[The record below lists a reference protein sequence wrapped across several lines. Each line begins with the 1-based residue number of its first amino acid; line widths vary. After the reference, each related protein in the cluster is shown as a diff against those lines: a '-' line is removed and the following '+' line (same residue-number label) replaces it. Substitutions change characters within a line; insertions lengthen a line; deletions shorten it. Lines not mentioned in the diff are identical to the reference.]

1 MGWEDETK
9 FLANRFKKLP
19 KTIQDTLVQKVK
31 KFNLSFVISYQLE
44 AVGFLYSGKIP
55 DILLYS
61 ISFINFIKHSIYYL
75 SFYQVNISMDIL
87 CGSIC

>member
-9 FLANRFKKLP
+9 FLANRFKKLQ

-44 AVGFLYSGKIP
+44 AVGFLYSGQYFYGYTMWIN
-55 DILLYS
+55 LL
-61 ISFINFIKHSIYYL
+61 I
-75 SFYQVNISMDIL
+75 M
-87 CGSIC
+87 

>member
-44 AVGFLYSGKIP
+44 AV
-55 DILLYS
+55 
-61 ISFINFIKHSIYYL
+61 
-75 SFYQVNISMDIL
+75 NISMDIL